1 MNVLVTGGAGYI
13 GSHVCKALFH
23 MKHTPIAFDNL
34 SRGGFLPQ
42 AAKWGPQVCGDI
54 NDHDLVLETL
64 KSLEVDAVCHLAACT
79 DVGASVKDPFGYYRT
94 NADATMSLVEAISE
108 YQVDRSGPFPV
119 VFASSSA
126 VYGAPTAQPVTEKTI
141 LAPINPYGM
150 TKLMGEVLM
159 ERFARSHNMPAVSLR
174 LFNVAGADPGG
185 EVGDTNP
192 APNNLIPR
200 LFRAAR
206 DGTPFEVYGDGSQ
219 VRDYVH
225 VSDVAQAFVEALHY
239 LGHGYAPRQFNICN
253 GEGRSVSEVIRTVEQ
268 VIRRKIEV
276 INAPARPGDPP
287 AMVGS
292 PAFAASEL
300 DWCPRMNITAQVH
313 DAWRWGHSSDNPTAF
328 AAVAA

>member
-94 NADATMSLVEAISE
+94 NANATMSLLEAISR
-108 YQVDRSGPFPV
+108 YQTDRSGPFPV

-126 VYGAPTAQPVTEKTI
+126 VYGAPTALPVTEKTV

-225 VSDVAQAFVEALHY
+225 VSDVAMAFGDALAY
-239 LGHGYAPRQFNICN
+239 LCLGGAPGAFNICS
-253 GEGRSVSEVIRTVEQ
+253 GRGWTVNRVIAEVELATG
-268 VIRRKIEV
+268 RKINV
-276 INAPARPGDPP
+276 VNAPARPGDPQ
-287 AMVGS
+287 AMSGS
-292 PAFAASEL
+292 CRIAGREL
-300 DWCPRMNITAQVH
+300 GWGPRNDLGLQVH
-313 DAWRWGHSSDNPTAF
+313 DAWQWMYSPNNPTAF